1 MKLGNLNIKEP
12 TTRNARITFDEIE
25 KAALR
30 LFYENGYHGTTIND
44 ITQAAGVAAGTF
56 YLYFPSKKVL
66 YQHLLFTLSKDI
78 RREIA
83 TRVGAATTRYQKER
97 EGIKAFIEYAER
109 RPEIY
114 NIIWESLYIDRK
126 LFKEYYESFSARY
139 VNGLKEAR
147 RQGEIRDLDLEVLSF
162 VLMGITN
169 FVALKVIMDL
179 GEGDNDI
186 ERIVDVVMDLLSTGL
201 FTKKAS

>member
-1 MKLGNLNIKEP
+1 M
-12 TTRNARITFDEIE
+12 
-25 KAALR
+25 
-30 LFYENGYHGTTIND
+30 
-44 ITQAAGVAAGTF
+44 
-56 YLYFPSKKVL
+56 
-66 YQHLLFTLSKDI
+66 
-78 RREIA
+78 
-83 TRVGAATTRYQKER
+83 
-97 EGIKAFIEYAER
+97 
-109 RPEIY
+109 
-114 NIIWESLYIDRK
+114 
-126 LFKEYYESFSARY
+126 
-139 VNGLKEAR
+139 NGLKEAR